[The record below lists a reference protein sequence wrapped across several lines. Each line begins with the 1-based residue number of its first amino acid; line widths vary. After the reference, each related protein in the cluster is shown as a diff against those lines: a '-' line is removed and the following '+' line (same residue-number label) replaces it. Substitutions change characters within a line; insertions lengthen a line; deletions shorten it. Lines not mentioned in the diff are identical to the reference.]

1 MRLKYVEGVLV
12 WELFAREVAG
22 GERGQLARLQ
32 QGMSELRHVIVLE
45 SAEGDLRRLLGVQ
58 P

>member
-1 MRLKYVEGVLV
+1 M
-12 WELFAREVAG
+12 FAREVAG
-22 GERGQLARLQ
+22 GERGQLVRLQ

-45 SAEGDLRRLLGVQ
+45 SAEGDLRRLLGAQ